1 MFGCKLK
8 KHIFGS
14 ILTQFSCFFQRLGL
28 KMLKKL
34 ILTSIWS
41 AQHPKAGINIQQLP
55 HSEIPA
61 VKMCHTN
68 NLSFLLRLTIF
79 GPQTKL
85 SFFKTTISRPELR
98 GADQSPSLSSIK
110 KSAARWDQ
118 KFFLFIPHLLSTAPS
133 HSFPPH

>member
-1 MFGCKLK
+1 
-8 KHIFGS
+8 
-14 ILTQFSCFFQRLGL
+14 
-28 KMLKKL
+28 MLKKL

-85 SFFKTTISRPELR
+85 SFFKTTISKPELR

-118 KFFLFIPHLLSTAPS
+118 KFFLFSPHLLSTAPS